1 MITVAYRFLFKVL
14 ALRWMILLV
23 LSMNIAEAKTAVSQ
37 RMLRDP
43 SLFKVESAPSK
54 PEWQLFMSSSD
65 KWRRRLWKAQES
77 RGKTLKDWSWGWRI
91 GWLKVCTT
99 QSDAGWCKNL
109 LRQGLLDKAL
119 VVRAEAVATIGRR
132 WWGTGNREMLSLLVE
147 AYKNKKNYRGGKP
160 LYIQKRILFAINGI
174 GGQGSGLVAKRLA
187 EATKETQ
194 TYWKKLSSVRM

>member
-1 MITVAYRFLFKVL
+1 M
-14 ALRWMILLV
+14 
-23 LSMNIAEAKTAVSQ
+23 EA
-37 RMLRDP
+37 
-43 SLFKVESAPSK
+43 APL
-54 PEWQLFMSSSD
+54 EG
-65 KWRRRLWKAQES
+65 QES
-77 RGKTLKDWSWGWRI
+77 RSKTLKDWSWGWRI

-119 VVRAEAVATIGRR
+119 VVWQKRWRPSGVAG
-132 WWGTGNREMLSLLVE
+132 GAGNREMLSLLVE